1 MATSN
6 IHARFYSGQGLK
18 SLFLMCALP
27 LHIWTFVLAFRD
39 FSWISDQTN
48 SWGSIGVLSYGLV
61 YALIESIALFIFIA
75 ILGFLVSKK
84 WEENRRITLL
94 SVLAIIISI
103 WAMVSNL
110 YFLMEISPPPQVINI
125 FIGFTHPLRSI
136 YAITI
141 SLLASTFLIPSFLI
155 LQLKKPYQFIKDGLD
170 RLSLL
175 MTLYLF
181 FDFAALIVILIRNIR
196 G

>member
-6 IHARFYSGQGLK
+6 VHARFYSGQGLK

-27 LHIWTFVLAFRD
+27 LHIWTFILAFRD
-39 FSWISDQTN
+39 FSWVSDRTN
-48 SWGSIGVLSYGLV
+48 SWDSIGVLSYGLI
-61 YALIESIALFIFIA
+61 YALIESIVVFIIIV

-84 WEENRRITLL
+84 WGENRRITLL
-94 SVLAIIISI
+94 SLFIIILSI

-110 YFLMEISPPPQVINI
+110 YFLKELSPPPYVFSIL
-125 FIGFTHPLRSI
+125 IGFAHPLRSL
-136 YAITI
+136 YTITFA
-141 SLLASTFLIPSFLI
+141 LLASTFLIPSYFI
-155 LQLKKPYQFIKDGLD
+155 LLYQKPYQFIKDGLD

>member
-1 MATSN
+1 
-6 IHARFYSGQGLK
+6 
-18 SLFLMCALP
+18 MCALP
-27 LHIWTFVLAFRD
+27 LHIWTIVLAFRD
-39 FSWISDQTN
+39 FSWISDRTN
-48 SWGSIGVLSYGLV
+48 SWDSIGVLSYGLV
-61 YALIESIALFIFIA
+61 YALIESIALFIIIA

-103 WAMVSNL
+103 WAMFSNL
-110 YFLMEISPPPQVINI
+110 YFLKELSPPPYVFSIL
-125 FIGFTHPLRSI
+125 IGFEHPLRSL
-136 YAITI
+136 YAITFA
-141 SLLASTFLIPSFLI
+141 LLASTFLIPSYLI
-155 LQLKKPYQFIKDGLD
+155 LQFEKPYQFIKDGLD

>member
-6 IHARFYSGQGLK
+6 VHARFYSGQGLK

-27 LHIWTFVLAFRD
+27 LHIWTFILAFRD
-39 FSWISDQTN
+39 FSWVSDRTN
-48 SWGSIGVLSYGLV
+48 SWDSIGVLSYGLV
-61 YALIESIALFIFIA
+61 FALIESIAVFIIIV
-75 ILGFLVSKK
+75 ILGLLVSKK

-94 SVLAIIISI
+94 SLYIIILSI
-103 WAMVSNL
+103 WAMVSHL
-110 YFLMEISPPPQVINI
+110 YFLMEISPPPQIINI
-125 FIGFTHPLRSI
+125 IIGFTHPLRSI
-136 YAITI
+136 YAITF
-141 SLLASTFLIPSFLI
+141 SLLASTFLIPSYLI